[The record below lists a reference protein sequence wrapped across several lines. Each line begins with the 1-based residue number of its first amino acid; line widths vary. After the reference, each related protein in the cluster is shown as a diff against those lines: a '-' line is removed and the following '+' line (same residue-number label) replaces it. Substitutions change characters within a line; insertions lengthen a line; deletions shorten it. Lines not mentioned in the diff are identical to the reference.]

1 MLAQSKVKSE
11 GFFFFFL
18 WEETY
23 DIYTLI
29 SAYKVKVKSFGGVQ
43 QHFSVKGSEM

>member
-11 GFFFFFL
+11 GFFFFL